1 MAATLSNS
9 RVPSSPFPPLP
20 YKVAGIAVK
29 DQTFGEAIK
38 QPGITFIAAKFD
50 GILGMGYPTISVDGV
65 TPVFYNMIS
74 EGLVDSP
81 VFGFYLDR
89 FVHTTPTKPSL
100 THTTHRDEESNVGG
114 ELLLGGTDPSHFQGN
129 LSYIDVSREGYW
141 QFKLDG

>member
-1 MAATLSNS
+1 M
-9 RVPSSPFPPLP
+9 
-20 YKVAGIAVK
+20 
-29 DQTFGEAIK
+29 
-38 QPGITFIAAKFD
+38 
-50 GILGMGYPTISVDGV
+50 
-65 TPVFYNMIS
+65 FYNMIS

-89 FVHTTPTKPSL
+89 SVHTTPTKPSL
-100 THTTHRDEESNVGG
+100 TPTKPSLTHPTPSLTHPTPSLHRDEESNVGG